1 MLDIEYIYNEYFLTV
16 YKYLYSLC
24 KNKDIAEEL
33 TQETFCRSIKT
44 LNQFRGDC
52 KISVW
57 LCQIAKN
64 CWYEELRKTKK
75 HIPLDDELEDDALES
90 IDDKLVKD
98 SNKELIYRK
107 IENLEKQTKKVM
119 YYRISSNMS
128 FKEIRLV
135 NGKN

>member
-75 HIPLDDELEDDALES
+75 HIPLDDELEEEALES
-90 IDDKLVKD
+90 IEDKKVKD